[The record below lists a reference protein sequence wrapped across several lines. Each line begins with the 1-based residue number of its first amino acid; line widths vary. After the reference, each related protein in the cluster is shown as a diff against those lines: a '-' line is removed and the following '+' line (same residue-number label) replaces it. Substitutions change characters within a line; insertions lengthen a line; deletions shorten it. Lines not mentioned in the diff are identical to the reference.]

1 MVNRKMNINA
11 WDGSVFLHIVK
22 RIFIG
27 LFVLALSWLLHSEA
41 LAQNDTVRL
50 AYVEWSS
57 EIASSNLVK
66 AVIEEELGYSCQLV
80 AMTASEMWEAVSTG
94 DVDAM
99 VSAWLPETHGFYYD
113 MVEDRVVNL
122 GPNLEGTKTGLVI
135 PNISSGRLTT
145 GTGIRNRPYMDIDSI
160 TELPAFAGKLD
171 RNIIGIDPEAGIMR
185 QTRSALDE
193 YALESFRLIE
203 GNESDMIDALSYAIR
218 HQEWIVVTGWK
229 PHWMFAR
236 WDLKFLEDPK
246 NVYGSGGDIHTIVR
260 KGLEQDMPKIYQF
273 LDNFHW
279 TAEEMGQLM
288 LWIQERDGR
297 YPYESALR
305 WIRTHPE
312 RVENWIP

>member
-1 MVNRKMNINA
+1 MVIRKIESNLQDTMVSLNMVKKIFM
-11 WDGSVFLHIVK
+11 GIQIFL
-22 RIFIG
+22 FIG
-27 LFVLALSWLLHSEA
+27 LPFSEVQ
-41 LAQNDTVRL
+41 AQNDTLRL

-66 AVIEEELGYSCQLV
+66 AVIEEELGYSCQLM

-94 DVDAM
+94 DADAM
-99 VSAWLPETHGFYYD
+99 VSAWLPETHGFYYN
-113 MVEDRVVNL
+113 MVEEQVVNL

-135 PNISSGRLTT
+135 PNISTGRLTT
-145 GTGIRNRPYMDIDSI
+145 GTGIRNRPYMNIDSI
-160 TELPAFAGKLD
+160 AELPVFAGKLD

-185 QTRSALDE
+185 QTRAAIDA
-193 YALESFRLIE
+193 YALEQFRLIE
-203 GNESDMIDALSYAIR
+203 GRESDMIDALSYAIR

-246 NVYGSGGDIHTIVR
+246 NVYGSGGSIHTIAR
-260 KGLEQDMPKIYQF
+260 KGLEQDRPRIYQF
-273 LDNFHW
+273 LDNFRW
-279 TAEEMGQLM
+279 TPEEMGQLM

-305 WIRTHPE
+305 WVRTHPG
-312 RVENWIP
+312 RVEEWLP